1 MGGNLG
7 FKEAVA
13 MSLGGMIGGGIYA
26 VLGVVTQITG
36 AATWFAFLLAGIVA
50 ACAGYSYNKLNKLS
64 HDDSDDISDESGG
77 AVTFIQ
83 SFTGNSTLAGMTGW
97 TLIIGYIGSM
107 AMYAFAFA
115 EFAIAL
121 SVIPASLSGIPLRPV
136 ISVLVVAGFVALNL
150 IGARVTG
157 TSEDVLVAVK
167 ILILIAFGVGGILYV
182 LYASPDPMHL
192 GVGKLTSFGPIMAA
206 AISFVAFQGWQ
217 LLFYE
222 QGSISDP
229 LDNLPKA
236 VYLSIPLAVFIY
248 IIVAVATY
256 NLAPQAIQHHP
267 HTALTQAAATIA
279 GYFGLAGLG
288 AFVLALSALFSTGSA
303 INATL
308 FSSGHYAKGM
318 LSEDL
323 LPDQIGD
330 SSASGAPTR
339 TVLILG
345 ILTAAF
351 TAYGSLSAITSFASL
366 AFIIVFGGVSYLAWG
381 QRNADGTDIRTLVPV
396 IGTVGSVL
404 FLILMFYH
412 LYTAVRGTFYAVLII
427 AAAVFLV
434 EILYFERDYFEQE
447 INDIEDVA
455 SGGSSD

>member
-1 MGGNLG
+1 MGDNLG

-36 AATWFAFLLAGIVA
+36 AATWFAFLLAGIIA

-64 HDDSDDISDESGG
+64 HDGGDDVGEESGG

-121 SVIPASLSGIPLRPV
+121 SFIPASMGGIPLRPV

-150 IGARVTG
+150 VGARVTG
-157 TSEDVLVAVK
+157 SSEDVLVAAK
-167 ILILIAFGVGGILYV
+167 IFILVVFGIGGILYV
-182 LYASPDPMHL
+182 LYASPDSIHL

-229 LDNLPKA
+229 LDNLPNA

-318 LSEDL
+318 LSENL
-323 LPDQIGD
+323 LPDQIGN
-330 SSASGAPTR
+330 SSAGGAPTKI
-339 TVLILG
+339 VLILG
-345 ILTAAF
+345 TLTAAF

-381 QRNADGTDIRTLVPV
+381 QRNADDADIRTPVPV
-396 IGTVGSVL
+396 IGTVGSIF

-412 LYTAVRGTFYAVLII
+412 LYTAVRSTFYAVLII

-447 INDIEDVA
+447 ITEIEDVA